1 MLTCSQV
8 HKKLRETVDG
18 VSHASRVIPFLPLAV
33 NWRICPPPP
42 LSSVL
47 ASYFLLWSMCVYA
60 QLFQSCPTLWDPMD
74 HSPPGSSVH
83 GILQARILER
93 VAVPSSRGSSQPRVR
108 TQVSPALQ
116 ADSLPAEPQGKPIEG
131 MKLKVKVA
139 QSCPTLCDPM
149 DYTVHGILQ
158 ARILEGVAYPFS
170 SGSSWPRNRT
180 KVSCIAGRFIREAPV
195 EHND

>member
-83 GILQARILER
+83 GILQPTIVEW
-93 VAVPSSRGSSQPRVR
+93 VAMPSSRGSFWPASNPGLLCLLYW
-108 TQVSPALQ
+108 QV
-116 ADSLPAEPQGKPIEG
+116 DSLPLVPPGKPRIVYKIQINQDRVFREFYILG
-131 MKLKVKVA
+131 
-139 QSCPTLCDPM
+139 TL
-149 DYTVHGILQ
+149 
-158 ARILEGVAYPFS
+158 S
-170 SGSSWPRNRT
+170 SVTGN
-180 KVSCIAGRFIREAPV
+180 
-195 EHND
+195 